1 MERFSQTK
9 RVEAALME
17 LDLQPLGA
25 RVEVIEKG
33 IVHISGLIYKHED
46 TERIE
51 KVIRG
56 IPGVERVEMDVMVMP
71 AATV

>member
-1 MERFSQTK
+1 
-9 RVEAALME
+9 
-17 LDLQPLGA
+17 
-25 RVEVIEKG
+25 VEVVEKG
-33 IVHISGLIYKHED
+33 IVHISGLIYHHED

-56 IPGVERVEMDVMVMP
+56 IPGVERVEVDVMVMP